1 MAKAKKE
8 GVKLEKPSGTGMFMG
23 LFNSQTRQPSQII
36 KDGDG
41 YRRPDGVGVNE
52 KFFVKVQ
59 GGGPSM
65 PLMIYDESRQC
76 SFSYSPRMRG
86 FDQIREKVNAEPAFQ
101 GRKTYMEASFDQNGD
116 CTMYPSSAR
125 LKKW

>member
-1 MAKAKKE
+1 MALADE
-8 GVKLEKPSGTGMFMG
+8 GVKLEKPSGTGMFTATLNAKTM
-23 LFNSQTRQPSQII
+23 QPSQTT

-41 YRRPDGVGVNE
+41 YRRPGGVGVNE

-65 PLMIYDESRQC
+65 PLLIYDESRQC
-76 SFSYSPRMRG
+76 SFSYSPGMRG
-86 FDQIREKVNAEPAFQ
+86 FDQLRQKVNAEPAFQ
-101 GRKTYMEASFDQNGD
+101 GRKTYMQASFDQKGD